1 MTLKKHLHISL
12 IELVKA
18 LWNQISK
25 KRQKHFYL
33 LLILMFFAAIAET
46 ISLGLIVPFLGILAE
61 PSMVFNHTYAKPFIS
76 FFNLQNSEQII
87 LPVTFIFIVSI
98 VFSVFLRMILL
109 YYSAKLP
116 YLASNELG
124 NKIFSNALYKPY
136 SYHLRHNSS
145 ETINAITVK
154 INFINT
160 GVIMPLAILIS
171 SSAIIISV
179 LSMLLFFDPFF
190 TIAIL
195 LFFVFL
201 YGSLLFFAKLKLK
214 KNSEIVANNSTA
226 IVKLLQEAF
235 GGIRDVLIDQ
245 NQKIYSNKFNY
256 LDFPMR
262 MSQSVN
268 RFIVAAP
275 RFIIEGVGMILISLI
290 AYWGLY
296 HYEGQSSIILIK
308 LTVLAV
314 VAQRLLPLLQQV
326 YGSMSELIGY
336 KHSLQD
342 IVTLLQKQ
350 DNSVQI
356 DHTKIIFSSTIML
369 SNIGFKYEN
378 NSYKTLKS
386 VNFTINKGDIV
397 GFVGET
403 GCGKSTLLDILMGLL
418 KPSEGKIVIDGIEIT
433 NSNVSQWY
441 KHISHVPQ
449 DIYLTDGSIK
459 ENIAFGVANP
469 EDIDMSKVIKSS
481 KLAKIDNVIESLE
494 EKYDTVIGERGVR
507 LSGGQKQRIGIARAL
522 YKESSVIVLDEATSA
537 LDSNTENEVM
547 KSIMNLNRQPTIL
560 IIAHRVNTLDECNK
574 IVSFSKNGIVEI
586 NSIKT

>member
-1 MTLKKHLHISL
+1 MTLKKHLEISL

-25 KRQKHFYL
+25 RRQKHFYFL
-33 LLILMFFAAIAET
+33 LVLMFFAAIAET

-61 PSMVFNHTYAKPFIS
+61 PAMVFNHAYAKPFIS
-76 FFNLQNSEQII
+76 FFNVQNSEQII
-87 LPVTFIFIVSI
+87 LPVTFIFIISI
-98 VFSVFLRMILL
+98 VFSVLLRMVVL

-124 NKIFSNALYKPY
+124 NKIFANALYKPY
-136 SYHLRHNSS
+136 SYHLKHNSS

-190 TIAIL
+190 TIVIL

-201 YGSLLFFAKLKLK
+201 YGSLLFLAKLKLK
-214 KNSEIVANNSTA
+214 KNSEIVAINSTA

-262 MSQSVN
+262 MAQSVN
-268 RFIVAAP
+268 RFIVASP
-275 RFIIEGVGMILISLI
+275 RFIIEGAGMILISII

-296 HYEGQSSIILIK
+296 HYEGESSIILIK

-336 KHSLQD
+336 KHSLLD
-342 IVTLLQKQ
+342 IIALLQKQ
-350 DNSVQI
+350 DNRDQS
-356 DHTKIIFSSTIML
+356 DYTKIVFSNSIML

-378 NSYKTLKS
+378 NSHKTLNN
-386 VNFTINKGDIV
+386 VNFIINKGDIV

-418 KPSEGKIVIDGIEIT
+418 KPSEGRIVVDDIEIT
-433 NSNVSQWY
+433 NSNVNQWY

-459 ENIAFGVANP
+459 ENIAFGVANL
-469 EDIDMSKVIKSS
+469 EDINMSKVLESS
-481 KLAKIDNVIESLE
+481 KLARIDDVIESLE
-494 EKYDTVIGERGVR
+494 EKYDTVIGERGIR

-522 YKESSVIVLDEATSA
+522 YKESNIIVLDEATSA
-537 LDSNTENEVM
+537 LDTNTEREVM
-547 KSIMNLNRQPTIL
+547 KSIINLDRKPTIL
-560 IIAHRVNTLDECNK
+560 IIAHRINTLDECNK
-574 IVSFSKNGIVEI
+574 IVSFSKNGMVEI
-586 NSIKT
+586 TSIKT